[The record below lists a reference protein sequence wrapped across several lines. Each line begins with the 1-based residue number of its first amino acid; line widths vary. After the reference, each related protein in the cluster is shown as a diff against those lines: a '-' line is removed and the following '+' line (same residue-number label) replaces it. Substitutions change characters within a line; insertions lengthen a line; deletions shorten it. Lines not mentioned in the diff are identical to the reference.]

1 MPRRRFK
8 RQTPETNF
16 TADSVGPQ
24 PGCGG
29 ARDIRPWKS
38 AGQNRL
44 MKKSLTVSGE
54 GSTIRRYPMPTPV
67 SL

>member
-1 MPRRRFK
+1 MPRRSIK
-8 RQTPETNF
+8 RRTPGTNF

-38 AGQNRL
+38 PGQNRL
-44 MKKSLTVSGE
+44 MKTVAHGQRRGE
-54 GSTIRRYPMPTPV
+54 HDPEV
-67 SL
+67 SDANPG